1 MLHDERLTR
10 TRLLFVIV
18 GESRE
23 PWESVAHP
31 SIQDV
36 HLALHVPRRQWQDA
50 SAQPLPQ
57 QQTRFPHPS
66 SGIST
71 AGRVVSL
78 REPPRKSVLT
88 SSVPEGDQAS
98 IDFQNPA
105 ALRALT
111 EALLK
116 VDFGYTVHL
125 REDRLCPTVCSF
137 CCLRRAG
144 ADVRS
149 PTGSITSCACST
161 SSHTSL
167 LTTVHLGS

>member
-1 MLHDERLTR
+1 M
-10 TRLLFVIV
+10 
-18 GESRE
+18 
-23 PWESVAHP
+23 
-31 SIQDV
+31 
-36 HLALHVPRRQWQDA
+36 
-50 SAQPLPQ
+50 
-57 QQTRFPHPS
+57 
-66 SGIST
+66 
-71 AGRVVSL
+71 SL

-88 SSVPEGDQAS
+88 ISVSEDDQTS

-144 ADVRS
+144 ADDRS
-149 PTGSITSCACST
+149 PIASITSCACST
-161 SSHTSL
+161 SSRTYL
-167 LTTVHLGS
+167 LTTVLLGS